1 MKIVTLCLGCVVAA
15 AGAVS
20 LTAQDKPNLS
30 GAWIGVDSQQ
40 QIRELTIKQNGSTL
54 ALEGRPDVISVTY
67 TLDGSETKMSLP
79 NGKYVVGKAAWAGTT
94 LVVTIHDP
102 ETKQDIRKQTW
113 AIDRDGQLVIVTE
126 IVGPAA
132 ARRDGK
138 PGTPVKEVF
147 KRR

>member
-1 MKIVTLCLGCVVAA
+1 MKIVTLRLGCVVAA
-15 AGAVS
+15 VGAVG
-20 LTAQDKPNLS
+20 LAVQDKPNLS
-30 GAWIGVDSQQ
+30 GAWISVDQP
-40 QIRELTIKQNGSTL
+40 QIRELTIKQNASTL
-54 ALEGRPDVISVTY
+54 SLEGRPDVISVTY
-67 TLDGSETKMSLP
+67 NFDGSETRMSLP
-79 NGKYVVGKAAWAGTT
+79 NGKYVLGKAAWAGNT

-138 PGTPVKEVF
+138 PEVPVKETF